1 MLAYLTL
8 GSNNKEKALVFYDA
22 VLGEM
27 GAKRLFANDRL
38 QFYGTGPGAPMLGIG
53 APYDG
58 SAASVGNGVM
68 PALAVADK
76 AMVDKV
82 YNKAIELGATCEGE
96 PGQRMPTFYGAYF
109 RDPDGNKICVC
120 KLGA

>member
-8 GSNNKEKALVFYDA
+8 GTNDKDKAFSFYDA

-27 GAKRLFANDRL
+27 GAKRFFANDRL
-38 QFYGTGPGAPMLGIG
+38 QFYGVAPGQPMFAIG

-58 SAASVGNGVM
+58 AAATAGNGVM
-68 PALAVADK
+68 PAIAVADK
-76 AMVDKV
+76 ATVDKV
-82 YNKAIELGATCEGE
+82 YNKARELGAPCEGE
-96 PGQRMPTFYGAYF
+96 PGQRMPNFYGAYF

-120 KLGA
+120 KLG